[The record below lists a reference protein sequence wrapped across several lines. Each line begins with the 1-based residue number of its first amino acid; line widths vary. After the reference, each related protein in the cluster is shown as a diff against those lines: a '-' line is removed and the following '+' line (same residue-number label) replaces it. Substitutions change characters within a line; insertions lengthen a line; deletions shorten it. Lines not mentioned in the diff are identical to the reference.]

1 MRLLIIRSIFPM
13 GSDTSPTQEKV
24 IVNKTAIIER
34 LKQAKEMNKKFKLE
48 TFCLI

>member
-1 MRLLIIRSIFPM
+1 M

-24 IVNKTAIIER
+24 IVNKTAIER